1 MIHYNPEFSGSVTGT
16 QAVVSLS
23 GSFTGSGTIENA
35 VTASKLKFSAS
46 FGLGIENTFNFDGAN
61 NQIISVDTSSTHFI
75 SGVHSA
81 SIDAAETGSFMITGS
96 ITATTMSFTKGD
108 GTSFNILLPADTTVD
123 TSSLLITSSISG
135 LTQSFTKGDGS
146 TYVNLLPDTASV
158 DLLYSMSN
166 GLGIDTFTFENIADA
181 IVQVN
186 TASAHFTVGVSA
198 SQAPTLTALS
208 ASLTTTD
215 QAISASV
222 AVLSGSASTSRD
234 LLALQVSGAFD
245 AVSASLTATD
255 QIISSSVAALS
266 ASASTSRTALSA
278 SLTLTDQT
286 ISSSVA
292 ALSASASTARDAIS
306 ASAATALNGV
316 SSSAATDIVTNSA
329 SIAAL
334 SQSAAAERL
343 NFVETSSIIGAGNII
358 EFTKGDNSTYINTII
373 TSSFVK
379 SVNGIFPTPSTG
391 NVNTTLTAV
400 DTGTS
405 ASMLAAS
412 SSGTL
417 DNGQVWIISGQTGG
431 SPISGSGSNGEA
443 YIFDSGSGEL
453 YKLANNDQAENDA
466 RYVLKF
472 GDTMTGAL
480 LLNADPVLPLG
491 AATKQYV
498 DALSGSASTA
508 RDTAALQVSGAFDA
522 VSASLTTTDQ
532 TISSSVAAL
541 SASASTSRTALSA
554 SLTTTDQTISSS
566 VASLSASAAAAL
578 TAQSASNAIDF
589 VSESIYRVQTGSFVT
604 TASISGLTQSFTKGD
619 GSTFDINL
627 PDTGAVDLAFEITGG
642 LGIEPFTFDNTADAT
657 VQVDTSSFHVANLT
671 ASLLLTA
678 SNGLY
683 TMSFTKGDSST
694 FNVPLSAS
702 KHADTASIVTGMSYR
717 ENVTGATTYTIT
729 HNLDEQYP
737 IVQSYDTATNVMVI
751 PSEVTASNANALD
764 IKYASA
770 FTGIVVVQK

>member
-1 MIHYNPEFSGSVTGT
+1 MIHYNPQFSGSVTGT
-16 QAVVSLS
+16 EAVVSLS

-35 VTASKLKFSAS
+35 QTASKLKSSAS
-46 FGLGIENTFNFDGAN
+46 FGLGMEAFNFDGST
-61 NQIISVDTSSTHFI
+61 NQVISIDTASIHFI
-75 SGVHSA
+75 SGA
-81 SIDAAETGSFMITGS
+81 MAAVGGT
-96 ITATTMSFTKGD
+96 TA
-108 GTSFNILLPADTTVD
+108 
-123 TSSLLITSSISG
+123 SLLITASISG

-146 TYVNLLPDTASV
+146 TFELNLPDTASV

-166 GLGIDTFTFENIADA
+166 GLGINAFTFENIADA
-181 IVQVN
+181 IVQLDTSSAHYLDPIN
-186 TASAHFTVGVSA
+186 AATAS
-198 SQAPTLTALS
+198 LS
-208 ASLTTTD
+208 S
-215 QAISASV
+215 
-222 AVLSGSASTSRD
+222 SASTSRD
-234 LLALQVSGAFD
+234 ALALQVSGAFD

-255 QIISSSVAALS
+255 QAISSSVAAL
-266 ASASTSRTALSA
+266 
-278 SLTLTDQT
+278 
-286 ISSSVA
+286 
-292 ALSASASTARDAIS
+292 S

-343 NFVETSSIIGAGNII
+343 NFVETSSVIGAGNII
-358 EFTKGDNSTYINTII
+358 EFTKGDNSTYTNTII

-480 LLNADPVLPLG
+480 ILNADPVLPLG
-491 AATKQYV
+491 AATRQYV

-508 RDTAALQVSGAFDA
+508 RDTASLQVSGAFDA

-578 TAQSASNAIDF
+578 TAQSASNAVDF
-589 VSESIYRVQTGSFVT
+589 VSESIYRIQTGSFVT

-657 VQVDTSSFHVANLT
+657 VQVDTASFHVANLT

-694 FNVPLSAS
+694 FSVPLSAS

-737 IVQSYDTATNVMVI
+737 VVQSYDTATNVMVI

-764 IKYASA
+764 IKYASV

>member
-1 MIHYNPEFSGSVTGT
+1 MIHYSPEFSGSVTGT
-16 QAVVSLS
+16 EAVVSLS

-35 VTASKLKFSAS
+35 QTASKLKSSAS
-46 FGLGIENTFNFDGAN
+46 FGLGMEAFNFDGST
-61 NQIISVDTSSTHFI
+61 NQVISIDTASIHFI
-75 SGVHSA
+75 SGA
-81 SIDAAETGSFMITGS
+81 MAAVGGT
-96 ITATTMSFTKGD
+96 TA
-108 GTSFNILLPADTTVD
+108 
-123 TSSLLITSSISG
+123 SLLITASISG

-146 TYVNLLPDTASV
+146 TFELNLPDTASV

-166 GLGIDTFTFENIADA
+166 GLGINAFTFENIADA
-181 IVQVN
+181 IVQLDTSSAHYLDPIN
-186 TASAHFTVGVSA
+186 AATAS
-198 SQAPTLTALS
+198 LS
-208 ASLTTTD
+208 S
-215 QAISASV
+215 
-222 AVLSGSASTSRD
+222 SASTSRD
-234 LLALQVSGAFD
+234 ALALQVSGAFD

-255 QIISSSVAALS
+255 QAMSS
-266 ASASTSRTALSA
+266 
-278 SLTLTDQT
+278 
-286 ISSSVA
+286 
-292 ALSASASTARDAIS
+292 
-306 ASAATALNGV
+306 
-316 SSSAATDIVTNSA
+316 

-358 EFTKGDNSTYINTII
+358 EFTKGDKSTYINTII

-443 YIFDSGSGEL
+443 YIFDSGSGKL

-480 LLNADPVLPLG
+480 ILNADPVLPLG

-532 TISSSVAAL
+532 TISSSVA
-541 SASASTSRTALSA
+541 
-554 SLTTTDQTISSS
+554 
-566 VASLSASAAAAL
+566 SLSASAAAAL
-578 TAQSASNAIDF
+578 TAQSASNAVDF
-589 VSESIYRVQTGSFVT
+589 VSQSIYNIQTGSFVT

-642 LGIEPFTFDNTADAT
+642 LGIEPFSFDNTADAT

-694 FNVPLSAS
+694 FSVPLSAS

>member
-1 MIHYNPEFSGSVTGT
+1 MIHYSPEFSGSVTGT
-16 QAVVSLS
+16 EAVVSLS

-35 VTASKLKFSAS
+35 QTASKLKASAS
-46 FGLGIENTFNFDGAN
+46 FGLGMEAFNFDGST
-61 NQIISVDTSSTHFI
+61 NQVISVDTASIHFI
-75 SGVHSA
+75 SGA
-81 SIDAAETGSFMITGS
+81 MAAVGGT
-96 ITATTMSFTKGD
+96 TA
-108 GTSFNILLPADTTVD
+108 
-123 TSSLLITSSISG
+123 SLLITASISG

-146 TYVNLLPDTASV
+146 TFELNLPDTASV

-166 GLGIDTFTFENIADA
+166 GLGINAFTFENIADA
-181 IVQVN
+181 IVQLDTSSAHYLDPIN
-186 TASAHFTVGVSA
+186 AATAS
-198 SQAPTLTALS
+198 LS
-208 ASLTTTD
+208 S
-215 QAISASV
+215 
-222 AVLSGSASTSRD
+222 SASTSRD
-234 LLALQVSGAFD
+234 ALALQVSGAFD

-255 QIISSSVAALS
+255 QAISS
-266 ASASTSRTALSA
+266 
-278 SLTLTDQT
+278 
-286 ISSSVA
+286 
-292 ALSASASTARDAIS
+292 
-306 ASAATALNGV
+306 
-316 SSSAATDIVTNSA
+316 

-343 NFVETSSIIGAGNII
+343 NFVETSSVIGAGNII
-358 EFTKGDNSTYINTII
+358 EFTKGDKSTYINTII

-480 LLNADPVLPLG
+480 ILNADPVLPLG
-491 AATKQYV
+491 AATRQYV

-532 TISSSVAAL
+532 TISSSVA
-541 SASASTSRTALSA
+541 
-554 SLTTTDQTISSS
+554 
-566 VASLSASAAAAL
+566 SLSASAAAAL
-578 TAQSASNAIDF
+578 TAQSASNAVDF
-589 VSESIYRVQTGSFVT
+589 VSESIYRIQTGSFVT

-619 GSTFDINL
+619 GSTFEINL

-642 LGIEPFTFDNTADAT
+642 LGIEPFSFDNTADAT
-657 VQVDTSSFHVANLT
+657 VQVDTASFHVANLT

-694 FNVPLSAS
+694 FSVPLSAS

-737 IVQSYDTATNVMVI
+737 VVQSYDTATNVMVI

>member
-46 FGLGIENTFNFDGAN
+46 FGLGIENTFNFDGTN
-61 NQIISVDTSSTHFI
+61 NEIISVDTSSTHFI

-108 GTSFNILLPADTTVD
+108 GTSFNILLPADITVD

-166 GLGIDTFTFENIADA
+166 GLGIDSFTFENIADA
-181 IVQVN
+181 IVQLD
-186 TASAHFTVGVSA
+186 TSSAHFTVGVSA

-215 QAISASV
+215 QAISSSV
-222 AVLSGSASTSRD
+222 ATLSGSASTSRD

-255 QIISSSVAALS
+255 QV
-266 ASASTSRTALSA
+266 
-278 SLTLTDQT
+278 

-334 SQSAAAERL
+334 SQSSAAERL

-358 EFTKGDNSTYINTII
+358 EFTKGDKSTYINTII

-480 LLNADPVLPLG
+480 ILNADPVLPLG
-491 AATKQYV
+491 AATRQYV

-532 TISSSVAAL
+532 TISSSVA
-541 SASASTSRTALSA
+541 
-554 SLTTTDQTISSS
+554 
-566 VASLSASAAAAL
+566 SLSASAAAAL
-578 TAQSASNAIDF
+578 TAQSASNAVDF
-589 VSESIYRVQTGSFVT
+589 VSESIYRIQTGSFVT

-657 VQVDTSSFHVANLT
+657 VQVDTASFHVANLT

-683 TMSFTKGDSST
+683 TMSFTKGDAST
-694 FNVPLSAS
+694 FDIPLSAS
-702 KHADTASIVTGMSYR
+702 QHADTASIVTGMAYR
-717 ENVTGATTYTIT
+717 ENVTGASNYTIT
-729 HNLDEQYP
+729 HNLGEQYP